1 MTLAAHD
8 LNVVIGAHTILDHV
22 SLDRD
27 PGTVTALTGAS
38 GSGKTTL
45 LNCLGLLSKPTSGTI
60 SIDDKEATAW
70 SDRQRRRFW
79 ASKAAFIYQDYE
91 IIEEETV
98 LYNVTLTPPGI
109 FRHRPRPTPTTTSI
123 LETVGLSGREGD
135 SSAVLSGGEK
145 QRVGIA
151 RALYKKASY
160 IFADEPTASLDAANR
175 DHIIRLLKDAAHQG
189 ACVII
194 ATHDEYLVAQAD
206 SAVTLTKRTSFTR
219 IP

>member
-22 SLDRD
+22 SLDCD

-79 ASKAAFIYQDYE
+79 ASKAAFIYQDYG

-151 RALYKKASY
+151 RATRRLPTFSLTNPRRPLMR
-160 IFADEPTASLDAANR
+160 PTATTSLGFSR
-175 DHIIRLLKDAAHQG
+175 TQRTKAHVSSSQH
-189 ACVII
+189 
-194 ATHDEYLVAQAD
+194 T
-206 SAVTLTKRTSFTR
+206 TNTSSPKQ
-219 IP
+219 IQP